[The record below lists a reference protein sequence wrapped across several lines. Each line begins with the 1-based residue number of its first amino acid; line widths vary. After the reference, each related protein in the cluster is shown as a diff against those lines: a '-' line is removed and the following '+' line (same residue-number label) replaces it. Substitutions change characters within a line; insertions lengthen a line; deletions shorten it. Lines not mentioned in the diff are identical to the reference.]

1 MTIKLSKEAET
12 LKKSL
17 LKEYAIDDAAGL
29 AILQTGLEAFDQMHD
44 AMRVVAAEGMTTKGD
59 RGGLKAHPL
68 CAVIRDSRAQFL
80 MALKHLSLDLE
91 PIKGIGRPPG
101 RR

>member
-1 MTIKLSKEAET
+1 MKLSKDAEL

-17 LKEYAIDDAAGL
+17 LKEYAIDDSCGL
-29 AILQTGLEAFDQMHD
+29 AILQTGLEAYDQMHS
-44 AMRVVAAEGMTTKGD
+44 AMAVVAVEGMTVKGD
-59 RGGLKAHPL
+59 RGGTKAHPL

-80 MALKHLSLDLE
+80 MSLKNLQLDLE
-91 PIKGIGRPPG
+91 PLKGIGRPPG